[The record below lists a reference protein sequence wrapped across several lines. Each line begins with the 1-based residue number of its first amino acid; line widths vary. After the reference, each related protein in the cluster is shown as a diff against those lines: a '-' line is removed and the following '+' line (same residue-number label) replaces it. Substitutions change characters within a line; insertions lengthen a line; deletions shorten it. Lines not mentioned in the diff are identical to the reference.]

1 MKKGESLREV
11 IIMNNEK
18 RCEGCGV
25 ALQDQN
31 VLQEGYTTNLENNLC
46 QRCFRMKNYGEY
58 QVVTKSNDEYIEIL
72 KEVGKTKDLVIYVT
86 DLLNIEKNIN
96 QIRTIIPNKMILVLN
111 KMDVLPKSVKEE
123 KLKKYLMNDD
133 DNSFEEIIVIST
145 EKNYNIDYLLKRI
158 KFYQTSRNVYVVG
171 HTNAGKSSL
180 INKLIKNYSD
190 KTQELTMSP
199 LPSTTLNMVNIE
211 INDYLTLIDTPG
223 LVDVGSILNH
233 VSAEMVKKISA
244 KKEIK
249 PRTYQLRKNQS
260 IIIEDLVRIDYVEG
274 EKNSFTLFISND
286 LKVRRLLNLF
296 NNSELKDKNKITY
309 NMKYDEDLAISGLGF
324 VKIVDKGVINVYIDK
339 DVDTF
344 TRKSLI

>member
-1 MKKGESLREV
+1 
-11 IIMNNEK
+11 MNNEK

-96 QIRTIIPNKMILVLN
+96 QIRAIIPNKMILVLN

-274 EKNSFTLFISND
+274 ERNSFTLFISND

>member
-1 MKKGESLREV
+1 MS
-11 IIMNNEK
+11 NEK
-18 RCEGCGV
+18 RCAGCGV
-25 ALQDQN
+25 LLQDEN
-31 VLQEGYTTNLENNLC
+31 ILQEGYTTNLENDLC

-58 QVVTKSNDEYIEIL
+58 QVVTKSNEEYIEIL
-72 KEVGKTKDLVIYVT
+72 KSVGETKDLVLYIT
-86 DLLNIEKNIN
+86 DLLNLEKNIEE
-96 QIRTIIPNKMILVLN
+96 IRTIIPNKMILVLN

-123 KLKKYLMNDD
+123 KLKKYLANKDV
-133 DNSFEEIIVIST
+133 NFEEIIVIST

-158 KFYQTSRNVYVVG
+158 KYFQTSKNVYVVG

-211 INDYLTLIDTPG
+211 INDHLNLIDTPG
-223 LVDVGSILNH
+223 LVDKGSILNH
-233 VSAEMVKKISA
+233 VSPEMVKKISA

-260 IIIEDLVRIDYVEG
+260 IIIEDLIRIDYVEG
-274 EKNSFTLFISND
+274 EKNSFTVFVSND

-296 NNSELKDKNKITY
+296 NNNELKDKNKITY

-324 VKIVDKGVINVYIDK
+324 IKIVNKGVIDIYIDK

-344 TRKSLI
+344 TRRSLI